1 MTIPFDNSY
10 ARELEGLWLK
20 AMPSNAPAPRLIAFN
35 HALACELGLALVGMD
50 DQALAAMFSGNEL
63 PEGAEPLAQAYAG
76 HQFGH
81 FNPQLGDGRAIL
93 LGEIV
98 GPDRK
103 RRDIQLK
110 GAGRTPFSRNGD
122 GRAALG
128 PVLREYIVSEA
139 FHSLGIPATRA
150 LAAVDTGGSVYRE
163 TELPGAVLTRVAAS
177 HIRIGTFQFFASRGQ
192 WDAVMKLLDHAIA
205 RHDPDAA
212 KAEIPALAFLCGVAN
227 RQASLIAEWSGIG
240 FVHGV
245 MNTDNM
251 SVSGET
257 IDFGPCAFIDHFD
270 PDALFSSID
279 QNGRYAFSNQPH
291 ILQWNLARLAE
302 CLLPFIDPD
311 GDKAVEKA
319 MQIIESIPTRYASA
333 RNAVFARKL
342 GFAGT
347 REQDGVLAER
357 LLSQMAAEQLD
368 HTNTWRLLAETGG
381 GGRFAASFTDR
392 PRINSWLID
401 WSVRLQEDATA
412 GDAAR
417 ARMLLANP
425 AIIPRNHRIEEI
437 IVAGVEGNFA
447 PFHALHAA
455 LTAPYAGSEGQAEY
469 RKPPLPHERVLKTF
483 CGT

>member
-1 MTIPFDNSY
+1 MSIHFDNSY

-20 AMPSNAPAPRLIAFN
+20 AMPSQAPAPQLIAFN
-35 HALACELGLALVGMD
+35 HQLATELGLGLEDAPD
-50 DQALAAMFSGNEL
+50 TALAAMFSGNEL

-93 LGEIV
+93 LGEVV
-98 GPDRK
+98 GRDGK

-192 WDAVMKLLDHAIA
+192 WDAVQKLLNHAIS

-212 KAEIPALAFLCGVAN
+212 KAGIPALAFLDGVAH
-227 RQASLIAEWSGIG
+227 RQASLVAHWSGIG

-251 SVSGET
+251 SASGET

-270 PDALFSSID
+270 PDASFSSID
-279 QNGRYAFSNQPH
+279 THGRYAFSNQPK

-302 CLLPFIDPD
+302 CLLPLIDPD
-311 GDKAVEKA
+311 ADKAVEKSMEVVEA
-319 MQIIESIPTRYASA
+319 IPARFTAA
-333 RNAVFARKL
+333 RNAVFSRKL
-342 GFAGT
+342 GFSS
-347 REQDGVLAER
+347 VLPGDADLADR
-357 LLSQMAAEQLD
+357 LLSHMADEQLD
-368 HTNTWRLLAETGG
+368 HTNTWRLLSESGDFGG
-381 GGRFAASFTDR
+381 AFTDR
-392 PRINSWLID
+392 PRLDSWAQD
-401 WSVRLQEDATA
+401 WQSRLALEGSDPQT
-412 GDAAR
+412 AR
-417 ARMLLANP
+417 AIMLQANP
-425 AIIPRNHRIEEI
+425 AIIARNHRIEEV
-437 IVAGVEGNFA
+437 IVAGVDGNFA
-447 PFHALHAA
+447 PFHALHEA
-455 LTAPYAGSEGQAEY
+455 LKRPYAGTDEQDDY

>member
-1 MTIPFDNSY
+1 MSIHFDNSY
-10 ARELEGLWLK
+10 ARELDGLWLK
-20 AMPSNAPAPRLIAFN
+20 AMPSQAPAPQLIAFN
-35 HALACELGLALVGMD
+35 HQLAAKLDLGLEDAPD
-50 DQALAAMFSGNEL
+50 TALAAMFSGNEL

-93 LGEIV
+93 LGEVV
-98 GPDRK
+98 GRDGK

-163 TELPGAVLTRVAAS
+163 TELPGAVLTRVALS
-177 HIRIGTFQFFASRGQ
+177 HIRVGTFQFFASRGQ
-192 WDAVMKLLDHAIA
+192 WDAVMKLLNHAIA

-212 KAEIPALAFLCGVAN
+212 EAEIPALAFLEGVAK
-227 RQASLIAEWSGIG
+227 RQASLIAQWSGIG

-270 PDALFSSID
+270 PDASFSSID
-279 QNGRYAFSNQPH
+279 TQGRYAFSNQPL

-302 CLLPFIDPD
+302 CLLPFIDAE
-311 GDKAVEKA
+311 DKRAVGKA
-319 MQIIESIPTRYASA
+319 MAIIDSIPSFYAAA

-342 GFAGT
+342 GVNEACEG
-347 REQDGVLAER
+347 DSALADR
-357 LLSQMAAEQLD
+357 LLAHMADEHLD
-368 HTNTWRLLAETGG
+368 HTNTWRLLAECTEDLD
-381 GGRFAASFTDR
+381 FAAIFTDR
-392 PRINSWLID
+392 PRIDGWLEEWHARLTTQGI
-401 WSVRLQEDATA
+401 SVES
-412 GDAAR
+412 AR
-417 ARMLLANP
+417 STMSKANP
-425 AIIPRNHRIEEI
+425 AVIPRNHRIEET
-437 IVAGVEGNFA
+437 IVAGLSGDFA
-447 PFHALHAA
+447 PFHALNSALKQPYLDSLEHADF
-455 LTAPYAGSEGQAEY
+455 
-469 RKPPLPHERVLKTF
+469 RKPPQPEERVTRTF